1 MNVLSVCAGEL
12 RTCAGTASRHELPAT
27 PRRAENIHLMT
38 MLTTRFCRR

>member
-12 RTCAGTASRHELPAT
+12 KTCAGAAPRHDFPAT
-27 PRRAENIHLMT
+27 PRLAENIHLMT